1 MQNKEMVIRYVKKCE
16 SITDV
21 YGSGN
26 NEVNRR
32 GLNGNIMS
40 PPKKEYY
47 LESEDVDDGTN
58 GESEVDE
65 GGNTER

>member
-1 MQNKEMVIRYVKKCE
+1 MQNKEMVIRYFKKCE
-16 SITDV
+16 SMTDV

-65 GGNTER
+65 GGNTEH